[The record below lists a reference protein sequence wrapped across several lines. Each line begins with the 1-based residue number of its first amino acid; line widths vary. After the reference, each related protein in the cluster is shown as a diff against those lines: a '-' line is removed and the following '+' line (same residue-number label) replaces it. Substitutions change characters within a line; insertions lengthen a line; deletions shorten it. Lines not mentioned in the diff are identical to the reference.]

1 MITHFLI
8 LMIPYISHIKSH
20 RINSTF
26 PPQSMMLLQGSV
38 TLWSK
43 SSHCQAPLSPSGKWK
58 ILNFDHEHPFQR
70 QSLSNLL
77 QILQLIIDEHC
88 KQDTVTSSKS
98 KSQTKQ
104 RFGIHPPV
112 SLLTSMESV
121 LPPTLHMHII
131 QEAHLTFR
139 FGGSSYLCFSITPA
153 EQFQKK
159 YRNAVSI
166 SQ

>member
-1 MITHFLI
+1 MNTV
-8 LMIPYISHIKSH
+8 SK
-20 RINSTF
+20 T
-26 PPQSMMLLQGSV
+26 QLQVQGQN
-38 TLWSK
+38 
-43 SSHCQAPLSPSGKWK
+43 H
-58 ILNFDHEHPFQR
+58 
-70 QSLSNLL
+70 
-77 QILQLIIDEHC
+77 
-88 KQDTVTSSKS
+88 KQNKDS
-98 KSQTKQ
+98 
-104 RFGIHPPV
+104 GIHPPV